1 MWVNKMSDWKRVTK
15 EIDFGSLRPELSQAI
30 NAHIEQYNLGA
41 ILSDMVMCVQTVSEK
56 IKKGLFGEA
65 EAVYAGAVV
74 TPRWLVWAT
83 SGTKTQVAVLS
94 AQLND
99 VVIQNYAQ
107 SSFAKMIP
115 DSGLNVSG
123 KFTDVSGSG
132 LSFIGLDES
141 TAGRKFTEIVI
152 QAAQD
157 AKK

>member
-1 MWVNKMSDWKRVTK
+1 MSDWKRTTK
-15 EIDFGSLRPELSQAI
+15 ETRIEGLRAELSQAI
-30 NAHIEQYNLGA
+30 NEHIAKYNLGD
-41 ILSDMVMCVQTVSEK
+41 ILSDAAMCIQTDSEK
-56 IKKGLFGEA
+56 IKKGLFGGGETA
-65 EAVYAGAVV
+65 FTGALV

-83 SGTKTQVAVLS
+83 SGNKTKTAVLS

-99 VVIQNYAQ
+99 VTVEDYAQ

-123 KFTDVSGSG
+123 KFTDASNNGMT
-132 LSFIGLDES
+132 FIGLDES
-141 TAGRKFTEIVI
+141 AASKKFIETVI